1 MENTESQKKTKDPN
15 KTKNENQE
23 HYRIVIN
30 KSVSEILETMLTK
43 VTEGFDAGSVNK
55 SDIANWIITN
65 AESSFTETQVK
76 AIQKLHFDERKIL
89 GALLRDSKDDN
100 KLPESLRKAIREHY
114 GLNEGSK
121 RKNHDRR
128 PGRPALT

>member
-1 MENTESQKKTKDPN
+1 MDNIINKKTEKETN

-23 HYRIVIN
+23 QYRVVITKDAN
-30 KSVSEILETMLTK
+30 DCLEKMLAK

-55 SDIANWIITN
+55 TDVANWLIAN
-65 AESSFTETQVK
+65 AVDSFDDSDAK

-100 KLPESLRKAIREHY
+100 KIPESVKKAIREHY
-114 GLNEGSK
+114 GLNEGTK
-121 RKNHDRR
+121 RKSVEKAI
-128 PGRPALT
+128 PA